1 MPGRNSPRLT
11 GQERRRR
18 ILDAA
23 AEAFAADGYH
33 ATSIREIATR
43 AGITKP
49 VLYDHFASK
58 QRLYIELIEGAR
70 DELAMLGTTAM
81 SGDAPVEARVRAAI
95 DTFFRY
101 VEARPAAARVL
112 LRPPE
117 GEPEVVE
124 AAERVQREA
133 TAGLVALMATER
145 DLLRGAA
152 DRDRRLELFMEFVKR
167 GLHGLAGWWR
177 EHPDAPREALVEAVM
192 DLTWR
197 GLETQFAASD
207 D

>member
-1 MPGRNSPRLT
+1 MAGHNPARLT
-11 GQERRRR
+11 GRERRQK

-33 ATSIREIATR
+33 ATSIREIAAR

-58 QRLYIELIEGAR
+58 QRLYVELIEGAR
-70 DELAMLGTTAM
+70 DELAARGASAM
-81 SGDAPVEARVRAAI
+81 SSGAPLEARVRAAI
-95 DTFFRY
+95 DNFFAY
-101 VEARPAAARVL
+101 VEARPATARVL
-112 LRPPE
+112 FRPPE
-117 GEPEVVE
+117 GDLEVVE

-133 TAGLVALMATER
+133 TAGLVALVATER
-145 DLLRGAA
+145 ELLRGAT
-152 DRDRRLELFMEFVKR
+152 DRDRRLQLSMEFLKR

-177 EHPDAPREALVEAVM
+177 EHPDVPRDALVQAVM
-192 DLTWR
+192 DLVWT
-197 GLETQFAASD
+197 GLGTPPAPD